1 MSVLFVPSSWLID
14 AFEHDESSA
23 DTASTSSKSMST
35 RASAMSAN
43 IDSYA
48 GAKLTPINKFAST
61 PARHMPRDLAPP
73 LLSCGCHDR
82 YRRRTCVCAH
92 MLRQDPYNVI
102 LAHSGRNTQAKRL
115 HCEVR
120 QGGIEHLLFVSMP
133 PRYAQAPQS
142 PSSPTKNHC
151 EASLVPMNNWGS
163 SESYSL
169 GSGKHSNKHP
179 SSHYGRVT
187 RTQESKVMPC

>member
-1 MSVLFVPSSWLID
+1 M
-14 AFEHDESSA
+14 
-23 DTASTSSKSMST
+23 
-35 RASAMSAN
+35 
-43 IDSYA
+43 
-48 GAKLTPINKFAST
+48 
-61 PARHMPRDLAPP
+61 
-73 LLSCGCHDR
+73 
-82 YRRRTCVCAH
+82 
-92 MLRQDPYNVI
+92 I

-115 HCEVR
+115 HCEVP

-179 SSHYGRVT
+179 SSHYQGICGIPGRSISSSDPLSGAMLLGARVPIPFWFLFGYSKSNKLAAT
-187 RTQESKVMPC
+187 PCSDGFNTTAASASQRWVRLSCCLRLAFLGRFKGRPRTPLAIL